1 MKNNGLT
8 LLLIIDNSLLIDIN
22 FAKYDN
28 VREYCYWEKTFNFD
42 SISKSIYNK
51 VSSIQNVENQ
61 VNYESLKKEII
72 ELIKKEVQATFL
84 AAEQNIVVKNENVEN
99 DYITLEYF
107 YEEIFPDIELKIE
120 AIFWGTPENEYQSFP
135 NIQNKIEKINQKVIN
150 QEEDFKKQ
158 QKKYERTMDD
168 MIEWGEAA
176 KEQLQDLNEIKG
188 QIFTF
193 VGTIISAI
201 AVLGIDIKFS
211 ASMFENFVKLN
222 SGGFVLIYFFGSQG
236 IFIVVLGCLI
246 WFILNKFN
254 KKDEKDLQ

>member
-28 VREYCYWEKTFNFD
+28 VREYCYFEKTFNFD

-61 VNYESLKKEII
+61 VNYESLKKEI
-72 ELIKKEVQATFL
+72 EQLIKKEVQATFL
-84 AAEQNIVVKNENVEN
+84 AAEKNSVVKNENVDD

-107 YEEIFPDIELKIE
+107 YEEIFPDISLSIE
-120 AIFWGTPENEYQSFP
+120 AGGMDITKMIRTEIDTEINKLQTEINNLKKTTLDITKYQ
-135 NIQNKIEKINQKVIN
+135 
-150 QEEDFKKQ
+150 
-158 QKKYERTMDD
+158 
-168 MIEWGEAA
+168 EAG
-176 KEQLQDLNEIKG
+176 KEQLDDLNEIKG

-211 ASMFENFVKLN
+211 ASMFENFVRLN
-222 SGGFVLIYFFGSQG
+222 SGGFVLIYFFGSQV
-236 IFIVVLGCLI
+236 IFVVVLGLLI
-246 WFILNKFN
+246 LWILNKFN
-254 KKDEKDLQ
+254 KKDEKGSKDLKDSNGSKDLQ